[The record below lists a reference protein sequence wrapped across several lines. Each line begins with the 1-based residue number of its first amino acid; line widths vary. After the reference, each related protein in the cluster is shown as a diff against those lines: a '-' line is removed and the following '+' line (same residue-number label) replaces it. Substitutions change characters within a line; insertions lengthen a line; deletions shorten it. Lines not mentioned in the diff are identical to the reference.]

1 MATWKVYGQHL
12 LGQYGATAARR
23 IDIVNDTLNI
33 SLHTVAYVPNQDT
46 DDFFND
52 TSNEVTGTG
61 YTAGGVAASGKAI
74 SYDAATNE
82 LRFVCSDAVWGPGA
96 SIAGIRVA
104 VLRKVVGTAAT
115 DPLIAYA
122 ILDGDQTVAN
132 GTYTLDIDPSVL
144 FKITAA

>member
-23 IDIVNDTLNI
+23 VDLVNDTLNI
-33 SLHTVAYVPNQDT
+33 SLHTVTYVPNQDT
-46 DDFFND
+46 DAFFSAA
-52 TSNEVTGTG
+52 TNEVTGTG
-61 YTAGGVAASGKAI
+61 YTAGGVAATGKAI

-82 LRFVCSDAVWGPGA
+82 FRFVCADAVWGPGA

-122 ILDGDQTVAN
+122 VLDGDQTVSN
-132 GTYTLDIDPSVL
+132 GTYTLDIDPTTL
-144 FKITAA
+144 FRITAA